1 MTALRIFLSMLSLF
15 CWVAVKAQVG
25 VVLTESLW
33 KIKEDNKT
41 GKLSVYSEEGKLLL
55 NNLDSIKPLKGHM
68 FIVTKNHLKGIYDTQ
83 GKELIPIKYSKI
95 ERIGDSWSFFW
106 KVYLNG
112 LQGLYTYEGKE
123 VLSAEYENISSIDR
137 GFGKAANLIVKEKGQ
152 YGMFNAEGE
161 RLIKSEYDDVKFDN
175 GHYYFQKGEKK
186 DYLKRDKQTLLKGI
200 SIKGQITNWVE
211 EKGNSKQIS
220 YFIFEDNKG
229 RFGLFDENDSALI
242 SPQYESMDSYYNISS
257 GNKYYLVVKQN
268 SHYGVINFSN
278 EVLIPLKY
286 KSFSKVY
293 IRDHIALEDEKGY
306 ILCSLKD
313 NSIFQS
319 LHFNDIRE
327 TSGPYT
333 VIEKEGKEALLNK
346 LTLALLFPFKYEEI
360 VIVDEDS
367 LFSVRL
373 NGKYGI
379 VDKNDKTIIPCMYDE
394 WLYKVGGDKFVVKKD
409 NKYGIIN
416 FKNQLVYGMIPHPII
431 AYSDYFQVIDI
442 SRNNPEYDWNFK
454 EIKKE

>member
-1 MTALRIFLSMLSLF
+1 MKTLKTFLFILSLL
-15 CWVAVKAQVG
+15 CSVAVEAQVD
-25 VVLTESLW
+25 VTAPESLW
-33 KIKEDNKT
+33 TIKKDNNT
-41 GKLSVYSEEGKLLL
+41 GKLALYTAKGGKII
-55 NNLDSIKPLKGHM
+55 NDVDSIKRLKNNV
-68 FIVTKNHLKGIYDTQ
+68 FIVTKDNLKGSYDSK
-83 GKELIPIKYSKI
+83 GKELIPIKYNEI
-95 ERIGDSWSFFW
+95 EEFDAYKHHFW

-112 LQGLYTYEGKE
+112 RQGLYTTEGKQ
-123 VLSAEYENISSIDR
+123 VLPTEYEKISSIDR
-137 GFGKAANLIVKEKGQ
+137 GLDQSPNLIVKEKGK

-161 RLIKSEYDDVKFDN
+161 RLIKSEYDDVKFAN
-175 GHYYFQKGEKK
+175 GHYYFQKSEKK

-200 SIKGQITNWVE
+200 SIKGQITNWIE

-229 RFGLFDENDSALI
+229 RFGLFDANDSVLI

-257 GNKYYLVVKQN
+257 GNKDYLVVKQN

-286 KSFSKVY
+286 KSFSKIY
-293 IRDHIALEDEKGY
+293 IRDHITLEDEKGY

-327 TSGPYT
+327 TSGPYA

-346 LTLALLFPFKYEEI
+346 LTLDLLFPFKYEEI
-360 VIVDEDS
+360 VIVEEDS

-379 VDKNDKTIIPCMYDE
+379 VDKNDKTIIPYMYDE

-409 NKYGIIN
+409 NQYGIIN
-416 FKNQLVYGMIPHPII
+416 SKNQLVYGMIPYPII
-431 AYSDYFQVIDI
+431 AYSDYFQVMDI
-442 SRNNPEYDWNFK
+442 NRNNPEYDWNFK
-454 EIKKE
+454 EIKRE

>member
-1 MTALRIFLSMLSLF
+1 MLSLF
-15 CWVAVKAQVG
+15 CWVVVKAQVG

-55 NNLDSIKPLKGHM
+55 NNLDSIKPLKDHM
-68 FIVTKNHLKGIYDTQ
+68 FIVTKNHLKGIYNTQ

-95 ERIGDSWSFFW
+95 ERIGDNWSFFW

-137 GFGKAANLIVKEKGQ
+137 GYGKAANLIVKEKGQ

-186 DYLKRDKQTLLKGI
+186 DYLKRDKQTLLKDI

-257 GNKYYLVVKQN
+257 GNKDYLVVKQN
-268 SHYGVINFSN
+268 SLYGVINFSN

-286 KSFSKVY
+286 KLFSKIY

-327 TSGPYT
+327 TSGPYA

-373 NGKYGI
+373 NDKYGI

-394 WLYKVGGDKFVVKKD
+394 WLYKVGSDKFVVKKD
-409 NKYGIIN
+409 NQYGIIN
-416 FKNQLVYGMIPHPII
+416 SKNQLVYGMIPHPII

>member
-1 MTALRIFLSMLSLF
+1 MTTLRTFLSILSLF
-15 CWVAVKAQVG
+15 CWVAVKAQVA
-25 VVLTESLW
+25 VVLPKSLW

-55 NNLDSIKPLKGHM
+55 NNIDSIKPLKGHM
-68 FIVTKNHLKGIYDTQ
+68 FIVTKNLLKGIYDTQ
-83 GKELIPIKYSKI
+83 GKELIPIKYNKI

-106 KVYLNG
+106 KVSLNG

-161 RLIKSEYDDVKFDN
+161 HLIKSEYDDVKFDN

-257 GNKYYLVVKQN
+257 GNKDYLVVKQN
-268 SHYGVINFSN
+268 SLYGVINFSN

-286 KSFSKVY
+286 KLFSKIY

-327 TSGPYT
+327 TSGPYA

-373 NGKYGI
+373 NDKYGI

-416 FKNQLVYGMIPHPII
+416 FKNQLVFGMIPHPILT
-431 AYSDYFQVIDI
+431 YDDYIQVMDI
-442 SRNNPEYDWNFK
+442 NRNNPKYDWNFK
-454 EIKKE
+454 EIKRE

>member
-1 MTALRIFLSMLSLF
+1 MKTLKTFLFILSLL
-15 CWVAVKAQVG
+15 CSVAVEAQVD
-25 VVLTESLW
+25 VLAPESLW
-33 KIKEDNKT
+33 TIKKDNNT
-41 GKLSVYSEEGKLLL
+41 GKLALYTAKGEKIINDV
-55 NNLDSIKPLKGHM
+55 DSIKRLKNNV
-68 FIVTKNHLKGIYDTQ
+68 FIVTKDNLKGSYDSK
-83 GKELIPIKYSKI
+83 GKELIPIKYNEI
-95 ERIGDSWSFFW
+95 EEFDAYRHHFW

-112 LQGLYTYEGKE
+112 RQGLYTTEGKQ
-123 VLSAEYENISSIDR
+123 VLPTEYEKISSIDR
-137 GFGKAANLIVKEKGQ
+137 GLDQPPNLIVKEKGK
-152 YGMFNAEGE
+152 YGMFNAKGE
-161 RLIKSEYDDVKFDN
+161 RLIKSEYDDVKFAN
-175 GHYYFQKGEKK
+175 AHYYFQKGEKK

-200 SIKGQITNWVE
+200 SIKGQITNWIE
-211 EKGNSKQIS
+211 EKGYSKQIS

-257 GNKYYLVVKQN
+257 GNKDYLVVKQN

-286 KSFSKVY
+286 KSFSKIY

-327 TSGPYT
+327 TSGPYA

-346 LTLALLFPFKYEEI
+346 LTLDLLFPFKYEEI

-409 NKYGIIN
+409 NQYGIIN
-416 FKNQLVYGMIPHPII
+416 SKNQLVYGMIPHPII
-431 AYSDYFQVIDI
+431 AYSDYFQVMDI
-442 SRNNPEYDWNFK
+442 NRNNPEYDWNFK
-454 EIKKE
+454 EIKRE

>member
-1 MTALRIFLSMLSLF
+1 MTTLRTFLSILSLF

-25 VVLTESLW
+25 VILPESLW

-55 NNLDSIKPLKGHM
+55 NNIDSIKPLKGHM

-83 GKELIPIKYSKI
+83 GKELIPIKYNKI

-137 GFGKAANLIVKEKGQ
+137 GFGKPANLIVKEKSK

-161 RLIKSEYDDVKFDN
+161 RLIKSEYDDIRFDN
-175 GHYYFQKGEKK
+175 GHYVFLKGDQK

-200 SIKGQITNWVE
+200 TIKAQITNWIKE
-211 EKGNSKQIS
+211 NGNSERLS
-220 YFIFEDNKG
+220 YFIFADNEGK
-229 RFGLFDENDSALI
+229 FGLLNEEDSVLI
-242 SPQYESMDSYYNISS
+242 KPQYESMDSYYNFSS
-257 GNKYYLVVKQN
+257 DKTDYLIVKQN
-268 SHYGVINFSN
+268 ARFGVINLSN

-286 KSFSKVY
+286 KSFSKIY

-327 TSGPYT
+327 TSGPYA

-346 LTLALLFPFKYEEI
+346 LTLDLLFPFQYEEI

-373 NGKYGI
+373 NDKYGI

-409 NKYGIIN
+409 NQYGIIN
-416 FKNQLVYGMIPHPII
+416 SKNQLVFGMTPHPIL
-431 AYSDYFQVIDI
+431 AYDDYFQVMDI

>member
-1 MTALRIFLSMLSLF
+1 MKTLKTFLFILSLL
-15 CWVAVKAQVG
+15 CSVAVEAQVD
-25 VVLTESLW
+25 VTAPESLW
-33 KIKEDNKT
+33 TIKKDNNT
-41 GKLSVYSEEGKLLL
+41 GKLALCTAKGKKIINDVDSTKRLK
-55 NNLDSIKPLKGHM
+55 NNV
-68 FIVTKNHLKGIYDTQ
+68 FIVTKDNLKGSYDSK
-83 GKELIPIKYSKI
+83 GKELIPIKYNEI
-95 ERIGDSWSFFW
+95 EEFDAYRHHFW

-112 LQGLYTYEGKE
+112 RQGLYTTEGKQ
-123 VLSAEYENISSIDR
+123 VLPTEYEKISSIDR
-137 GFGKAANLIVKEKGQ
+137 GLDQSPNLIVKEKGK

-161 RLIKSEYDDVKFDN
+161 RLIKSEYDDVKFAN
-175 GHYYFQKGEKK
+175 AHYYFQKDEKK

-200 SIKGQITNWVE
+200 SIKGQITNWIE
-211 EKGNSKQIS
+211 EKGYSKQIS

-257 GNKYYLVVKQN
+257 GNKDYLVVKQN

-286 KSFSKVY
+286 KSFSKIY

-327 TSGPYT
+327 TSGPYA

-346 LTLALLFPFKYEEI
+346 LTLDLLFPFKYEEI
-360 VIVDEDS
+360 VIVEEDS

-379 VDKNDKTIIPCMYDE
+379 VDKNDKTIIPYMYDE

-409 NKYGIIN
+409 NQYGIIN
-416 FKNQLVYGMIPHPII
+416 SKNQLVYGMIPYPII
-431 AYSDYFQVIDI
+431 AYSDYFQVMDI
-442 SRNNPEYDWNFK
+442 NRNNPEYDWNFK
-454 EIKKE
+454 EIKRE

>member
-1 MTALRIFLSMLSLF
+1 MKTLKTFLFILSLL
-15 CWVAVKAQVG
+15 CSVAVEAQVD
-25 VVLTESLW
+25 VTAPESLW
-33 KIKEDNKT
+33 TIKKDNNT
-41 GKLSVYSEEGKLLL
+41 GKLALYTAKGEKIINDV
-55 NNLDSIKPLKGHM
+55 DSIKRLKNNV
-68 FIVTKNHLKGIYDTQ
+68 FIVTKDNLKGSYDSK
-83 GKELIPIKYSKI
+83 GKELIPIKYNEI
-95 ERIGDSWSFFW
+95 EEFDAYRHHFW

-112 LQGLYTYEGKE
+112 RQGLYTTEGKQ
-123 VLSAEYENISSIDR
+123 VLPTEYEKISSIDR
-137 GFGKAANLIVKEKGQ
+137 GLDQSPNLIVKEKGK

-161 RLIKSEYDDVKFDN
+161 RLIKSEYDDVKFAN
-175 GHYYFQKGEKK
+175 AHYYFQKGEKK

-200 SIKGQITNWVE
+200 SIKGQITNWIE
-211 EKGNSKQIS
+211 EKGYSKQIS

-257 GNKYYLVVKQN
+257 GNKDYLVVKQN

-286 KSFSKVY
+286 KSFSKIY

-327 TSGPYT
+327 TSGPYA

-346 LTLALLFPFKYEEI
+346 LTLDLLFPFKYEEI
-360 VIVDEDS
+360 VIVEEDS

-379 VDKNDKTIIPCMYDE
+379 VDKNDKTIIPYMYDE

-409 NKYGIIN
+409 NQYGIIN
-416 FKNQLVYGMIPHPII
+416 SKNQLVYGMIPYPII
-431 AYSDYFQVIDI
+431 AYSDYFQVMDI
-442 SRNNPEYDWNFK
+442 NRNNPEYDWNFK
-454 EIKKE
+454 EIKRE

>member
-25 VVLTESLW
+25 VILTESLW

-83 GKELIPIKYSKI
+83 GKELIPIKYNKI
-95 ERIGDSWSFFW
+95 ERIGDSWIFFW

-112 LQGLYTYEGKE
+112 LHGLYTYEGKE
-123 VLSAEYENISSIDR
+123 VLSAEYENIFSIDR

-257 GNKYYLVVKQN
+257 GNKDYLVVKQN
-268 SHYGVINFSN
+268 SLYGVINFSN

-286 KSFSKVY
+286 KSFSKIY
-293 IRDHIALEDEKGY
+293 IRDHIALEDGKGY

-327 TSGPYT
+327 TSGPYAL
-333 VIEKEGKEALLNK
+333 IEKGGKKAFLNK
-346 LTLALLFPFKYEEI
+346 QTLSLLFP
-360 VIVDEDS
+360 
-367 LFSVRL
+367 L
-373 NGKYGI
+373 NT
-379 VDKNDKTIIPCMYDE
+379 KT
-394 WLYKVGGDKFVVKKD
+394 
-409 NKYGIIN
+409 
-416 FKNQLVYGMIPHPII
+416 
-431 AYSDYFQVIDI
+431 FQ
-442 SRNNPEYDWNFK
+442 
-454 EIKKE
+454 

>member
-1 MTALRIFLSMLSLF
+1 MTTLRTFLSILSLF
-15 CWVAVKAQVG
+15 CWVAVKAQVA
-25 VVLTESLW
+25 VVQPESLW

-55 NNLDSIKPLKGHM
+55 NNIDSIKPLKGHM

-83 GKELIPIKYSKI
+83 GKELIPIKYNKI
-95 ERIGDSWSFFW
+95 ERFGDSWSFFW

-161 RLIKSEYDDVKFDN
+161 RLIKSEYDDVKFAN

-200 SIKGQITNWVE
+200 SIKGQITNWIKE
-211 EKGNSKQIS
+211 NGNSERLS
-220 YFIFEDNKG
+220 YFIFADNEG
-229 RFGLFDENDSALI
+229 MFGLLNEEDSVLI
-242 SPQYESMDSYYNISS
+242 KPQYESMDSYYNFSS
-257 GNKYYLVVKQN
+257 GKTDYLIVKQN
-268 SHYGVINFSN
+268 ARFGVIDLSN
-278 EVLIPLKY
+278 KVVIPFKY
-286 KSFSKVY
+286 KSFSKIY

-327 TSGPYT
+327 TSGPYA

-346 LTLALLFPFKYEEI
+346 LTLDLLFPFKYEDI
-360 VIVDEDS
+360 SIAVEDS
-367 LFSVRL
+367 LYCVKL

-379 VDKNDKTIIPCMYDE
+379 VDKNDKTIIPFMYDE
-394 WLYKVGGDKFVVKKD
+394 WLYKVGSDKFVVKKD
-409 NKYGIIN
+409 NQYGIIN
-416 FKNQLVYGMIPHPII
+416 SKNQLVFGMTPHPIL
-431 AYSDYFQVIDI
+431 AYDDYFQVMDI

>member
-1 MTALRIFLSMLSLF
+1 MTTLRTFLSILSLF
-15 CWVAVKAQVG
+15 CWVAVKAQVA
-25 VVLTESLW
+25 VVLPKSLW

-41 GKLSVYSEEGKLLL
+41 GKLTVYSEDGKLLL
-55 NNLDSIKPLKGHM
+55 NNIDSIKPLKGHM

-83 GKELIPIKYSKI
+83 GKELIPIKYNKI
-95 ERIGDSWSFFW
+95 ERFGDSWSYFW

-123 VLSAEYENISSIDR
+123 ILSAEYENISSIDR
-137 GFGKAANLIVKEKGQ
+137 GFGKAANLIVKEKSK

-161 RLIKSEYDDVKFDN
+161 RLIKSEYDDVKFAN

-200 SIKGQITNWVE
+200 SIKGQITNWIKE
-211 EKGNSKQIS
+211 NGNSERLS
-220 YFIFEDNKG
+220 YFIFADNKG
-229 RFGLFDENDSALI
+229 KFGLLNEEDSVLI
-242 SPQYESMDSYYNISS
+242 KPQYESMDPYYNFSS
-257 GNKYYLVVKQN
+257 GKTDYLIVKQN
-268 SHYGVINFSN
+268 ARFGVINLSN

-286 KSFSKVY
+286 KSFSKIY

-319 LHFNDIRE
+319 QHFNDIRE
-327 TSGPYT
+327 TSGPYA
-333 VIEKEGKEALLNK
+333 VIEKEGKKALLNK
-346 LTLALLFPFKYEEI
+346 LTLDLLFPFQYEEI

-373 NGKYGI
+373 NDKYGI
-379 VDKNDKTIIPCMYDE
+379 VDKNDKVVIPYMYDSE
-394 WLYKVGGDKFVVKKD
+394 LYKVGDNKFVVSKD

-416 FKNQLVYGMIPHPII
+416 SKNQLVFGMTPHPIL
-431 AYSDYFQVIDI
+431 AYDDYFQVMDI

>member
-1 MTALRIFLSMLSLF
+1 MKTLKTFLFILSLL
-15 CWVAVKAQVG
+15 CSVAVEAQVD
-25 VVLTESLW
+25 VTAPESLW
-33 KIKEDNKT
+33 TIKKDNNT
-41 GKLSVYSEEGKLLL
+41 GKLALYTAKGEKIINDV
-55 NNLDSIKPLKGHM
+55 DSIKRLKNNV
-68 FIVTKNHLKGIYDTQ
+68 FIVTKDNLKGSYDSK
-83 GKELIPIKYSKI
+83 GKELIPIKYNEI
-95 ERIGDSWSFFW
+95 EEFDAYRHHFW

-112 LQGLYTYEGKE
+112 RQGLYTTEGKQ
-123 VLSAEYENISSIDR
+123 VLPTEYEKISSIDR
-137 GFGKAANLIVKEKGQ
+137 GLDQPPNLIVKEKGK
-152 YGMFNAEGE
+152 YGMFNAKGE
-161 RLIKSEYDDVKFDN
+161 RLIKSEYDDVKFAN
-175 GHYYFQKGEKK
+175 AHYYFQKDEKK

-200 SIKGQITNWVE
+200 SIKGQITNWIE
-211 EKGNSKQIS
+211 EKGYSKQIS

-257 GNKYYLVVKQN
+257 GNKDYLVVKQN

-286 KSFSKVY
+286 KSFSKIY

-327 TSGPYT
+327 TSGPYA

-346 LTLALLFPFKYEEI
+346 LTLDLLFPFKYEEI

-409 NKYGIIN
+409 NQYGIIN
-416 FKNQLVYGMIPHPII
+416 SKNQLVYGMIPHPII
-431 AYSDYFQVIDI
+431 AYSDYFQVMDI
-442 SRNNPEYDWNFK
+442 NRNNPEYDWNFK
-454 EIKKE
+454 EIKRE

>member
-1 MTALRIFLSMLSLF
+1 MLSLF
-15 CWVAVKAQVG
+15 CWVVVKAQVG

-55 NNLDSIKPLKGHM
+55 NNLDSIKPLKDHM
-68 FIVTKNHLKGIYDTQ
+68 FIVTKNHLKGIYNTQ

-95 ERIGDSWSFFW
+95 ERIGDNWSFFW

-137 GFGKAANLIVKEKGQ
+137 GYGKAANLIVKEKGQ

-257 GNKYYLVVKQN
+257 GNKDYLVVKQN

-286 KSFSKVY
+286 KLFSKIY

-327 TSGPYT
+327 TSGPYA

-373 NGKYGI
+373 NDKYGI

-394 WLYKVGGDKFVVKKD
+394 WLYKVGSDKFVVKKD
-409 NKYGIIN
+409 NQYGIIN
-416 FKNQLVYGMIPHPII
+416 SKNQLVYGMIPHPII

>member
-1 MTALRIFLSMLSLF
+1 MKTLKTFLFILSLL
-15 CWVAVKAQVG
+15 CSVAVEAQIG
-25 VVLTESLW
+25 VTAPESLW
-33 KIKEDNKT
+33 TIKKDNNT
-41 GKLSVYSEEGKLLL
+41 GKLALYTAKGEKIINDV
-55 NNLDSIKPLKGHM
+55 DSIKRLKNNV
-68 FIVTKNHLKGIYDTQ
+68 FIVTKDNLKGSYDSK
-83 GKELIPIKYSKI
+83 GKELIPIKYNEI
-95 ERIGDSWSFFW
+95 EEFDAYKHHFW

-112 LQGLYTYEGKE
+112 RQGLYTTEGKQ
-123 VLSAEYENISSIDR
+123 VLPTEYEKISSIDR
-137 GFGKAANLIVKEKGQ
+137 GLDQSPNLIVKKKGK

-161 RLIKSEYDDVKFDN
+161 RLIKSEYDDVKFAN

-257 GNKYYLVVKQN
+257 GKKDYLVVKQN
-268 SHYGVINFSN
+268 SHYGVINLSN

-286 KSFSKVY
+286 KSFSKIY
-293 IRDHIALEDEKGY
+293 IRDQIALEDEKGY

-327 TSGPYT
+327 TCGPYAI
-333 VIEKEGKEALLNK
+333 IEKEGKEALLNK
-346 LTLALLFPFKYEEI
+346 LTLDLLFPFKYEEI
-360 VIVDEDS
+360 VIVEEDS

-379 VDKNDKTIIPCMYDE
+379 VDKNDKTIIPYMYDE

-409 NKYGIIN
+409 NQYGIIN
-416 FKNQLVYGMIPHPII
+416 SKNQLVYGMIPYPII
-431 AYSDYFQVIDI
+431 AYSDYFQVMDI
-442 SRNNPEYDWNFK
+442 NRNNPEYDWNFK
-454 EIKKE
+454 EIKRE

>member
-1 MTALRIFLSMLSLF
+1 MTTLRTFLSILSLF
-15 CWVAVKAQVG
+15 CWVAVKAQVA
-25 VVLTESLW
+25 VVLPESLW

-55 NNLDSIKPLKGHM
+55 NNLDSIKPLKDHM
-68 FIVTKNHLKGIYDTQ
+68 FIVTKNHLKGIYNTQ
-83 GKELIPIKYSKI
+83 GKELIPIKYNKI
-95 ERIGDSWSFFW
+95 ECIGDNWSFFW

-137 GFGKAANLIVKEKGQ
+137 GYGKAANFIVKEKGQ

-161 RLIKSEYDDVKFDN
+161 RLIKSEYDDVKFAN

-200 SIKGQITNWVE
+200 SIKGQITNWIKE
-211 EKGNSKQIS
+211 NGNSERLS
-220 YFIFEDNKG
+220 YFIFADNEGK
-229 RFGLFDENDSALI
+229 FGLLNEEDSVLI
-242 SPQYESMDSYYNISS
+242 KPQYESMDSYYNFSS
-257 GNKYYLVVKQN
+257 GKTDYLIVKQN
-268 SHYGVINFSN
+268 ARFGVINLSN

-286 KSFSKVY
+286 KSFSKIY

-327 TSGPYT
+327 TSGPYA
-333 VIEKEGKEALLNK
+333 VIEKEGKKALLNK
-346 LTLALLFPFKYEEI
+346 LTLDLLFPFQYEEI

-373 NGKYGI
+373 NDKYGI
-379 VDKNDKTIIPCMYDE
+379 VDKNDKVVIPYMYDSE
-394 WLYKVGGDKFVVKKD
+394 LYKVGNNKFVVSKD
-409 NKYGIIN
+409 NKYGIID
-416 FKNQLVYGMIPHPII
+416 FKNQLVYGMIPHPIL
-431 AYSDYFQVIDI
+431 AYDDYFQVMDI

>member
-1 MTALRIFLSMLSLF
+1 MKTLKTFLFILSLL
-15 CWVAVKAQVG
+15 CSVAVEAQVD
-25 VVLTESLW
+25 VTAPESLW
-33 KIKEDNKT
+33 TIKKDNNT
-41 GKLSVYSEEGKLLL
+41 GKLALYTAKGEKIINDV
-55 NNLDSIKPLKGHM
+55 DSIKRLKNNV
-68 FIVTKNHLKGIYDTQ
+68 FIVTKDNLKGSYDSK
-83 GKELIPIKYSKI
+83 GKELIPIKYNEI
-95 ERIGDSWSFFW
+95 EEFDAYRHHFW

-112 LQGLYTYEGKE
+112 RQGLYTTEGKQ
-123 VLSAEYENISSIDR
+123 VLPTEYEKISSIDR
-137 GFGKAANLIVKEKGQ
+137 GLDQSPNLIVKEKGK

-161 RLIKSEYDDVKFDN
+161 RLIKSEYDDVKFAN

-200 SIKGQITNWVE
+200 SIKGQIINWVE

-229 RFGLFDENDSALI
+229 RFGLFDENDSVLI

-257 GNKYYLVVKQN
+257 GNKDYLVVKQN

-286 KSFSKVY
+286 KSFSKIY

-306 ILCSLKD
+306 ILRSLKD

-327 TSGPYT
+327 TSGPYA

-346 LTLALLFPFKYEEI
+346 LTLDLLFPFKYEEI

-409 NKYGIIN
+409 NQYGIIN
-416 FKNQLVYGMIPHPII
+416 SKNQLVYGMIPYPII
-431 AYSDYFQVIDI
+431 AYSDYFQVMDI
-442 SRNNPEYDWNFK
+442 TRNNPEYDWNFK
-454 EIKKE
+454 EIKRE

>member
-1 MTALRIFLSMLSLF
+1 MTTLRTFLSILSLF
-15 CWVAVKAQVG
+15 CWVAVKAQVA
-25 VVLTESLW
+25 VVLPKSLW

-41 GKLSVYSEEGKLLL
+41 GKLTVYSEEGKLLL
-55 NNLDSIKPLKGHM
+55 NNIDSIKPLKGHM

-83 GKELIPIKYSKI
+83 GKELIPIKYNKI
-95 ERIGDSWSFFW
+95 ERFGDSWSFFW

-137 GFGKAANLIVKEKGQ
+137 GYGKAANFIVKEKGQ

-200 SIKGQITNWVE
+200 SIKGQIT
-211 EKGNSKQIS
+211 
-220 YFIFEDNKG
+220 
-229 RFGLFDENDSALI
+229 

-257 GNKYYLVVKQN
+257 GNKDYLVVKQN

-286 KSFSKVY
+286 KSFSKIY

-327 TSGPYT
+327 TSGPYA

-346 LTLALLFPFKYEEI
+346 LTLDLLFPFQYEEI

-373 NGKYGI
+373 NDKYGI

-409 NKYGIIN
+409 NQYGIIN
-416 FKNQLVYGMIPHPII
+416 SKNQLVFGMIPHPII

-454 EIKKE
+454 EIKRE

>member
-15 CWVAVKAQVG
+15 CWVVVKAQVG

-55 NNLDSIKPLKGHM
+55 NNLDSIKPLKDHM
-68 FIVTKNHLKGIYDTQ
+68 FIVTKNHLKGIYNTQ

-95 ERIGDSWSFFW
+95 ERIGDNWSFFW

-137 GFGKAANLIVKEKGQ
+137 GYGKAANLIVKEKGQ

-186 DYLKRDKQTLLKGI
+186 DYLKRDKQTLLKDI

-257 GNKYYLVVKQN
+257 GNKDYLVVKQN
-268 SHYGVINFSN
+268 SLYGVINFSN

-286 KSFSKVY
+286 KLFSKIY

-327 TSGPYT
+327 TSGPYA

-373 NGKYGI
+373 NDKYGI

-394 WLYKVGGDKFVVKKD
+394 WLYKVGSDKFVVKKD
-409 NKYGIIN
+409 NQYGIIN
-416 FKNQLVYGMIPHPII
+416 SKNQLVYGMIPHPII

>member
-1 MTALRIFLSMLSLF
+1 MTTLRTFLSILSLF
-15 CWVAVKAQVG
+15 CWVAVKAQVA
-25 VVLTESLW
+25 VVQPESLW

-55 NNLDSIKPLKGHM
+55 NNIDSIKPLKGHM
-68 FIVTKNHLKGIYDTQ
+68 FIVTKNLLKGIYDTQ
-83 GKELIPIKYSKI
+83 GKELIPIKYNKI
-95 ERIGDSWSFFW
+95 ERFGDSWSFFW

-123 VLSAEYENISSIDR
+123 ILSAEYENISSIDR

-161 RLIKSEYDDVKFDN
+161 RLIKSEYDDVKFAN

-200 SIKGQITNWVE
+200 SIKGQIINWIKE
-211 EKGNSKQIS
+211 NGNSERLS
-220 YFIFEDNKG
+220 YFIFADNEGK
-229 RFGLFDENDSALI
+229 FGLLNEEDSVLI
-242 SPQYESMDSYYNISS
+242 KPQYESMDSYYNFSS
-257 GNKYYLVVKQN
+257 GKTDYLIVKQN
-268 SHYGVINFSN
+268 ARFGVIDLSN
-278 EVLIPLKY
+278 KVVIPFKY
-286 KSFSKVY
+286 KSFSKIY
-293 IRDHIALEDEKGY
+293 IRDHIVLEDEEGY
-306 ILCSLKD
+306 ILCSMKD

-319 LHFNDIRE
+319 LYFNDIRE
-327 TSGPYT
+327 TSGPYAI
-333 VIEKEGKEALLNK
+333 IEKEGKEALLNK
-346 LTLALLFPFKYEEI
+346 LTLALLFPFQYEEI

-373 NGKYGI
+373 NDKYGI
-379 VDKNDKTIIPCMYDE
+379 VDKNNKAIIPYMYDE

-409 NKYGIIN
+409 NQYGIIN
-416 FKNQLVYGMIPHPII
+416 SKNQLVFDMTPHPIL
-431 AYSDYFQVIDI
+431 AYDDYFQVMDI

-454 EIKKE
+454 EIKRE